1 MARAILI
8 VLDGLGVGGAPDA
21 DRYGDA
27 GSDTL
32 ANMAAPD
39 GRPDRAQPGRPWAWA
54 TCTPSPAWPPAA
66 RPLAS
71 WGRLQEVSAGKD
83 STTGHWELMGLVT
96 AEPFPTYP
104 DGFPARG
111 AGRVHPPHAAAACWA
126 TRPPAAPRSSPSW
139 GTSTWPPAS

>member
-21 DRYGDA
+21 DRYGDQ

-32 ANMAAPD
+32 GNMAAVTGGLDVPNLARL
-39 GRPDRAQPGRPWAWA
+39 GLGNVHAIAGVV
-54 TCTPSPAWPPAA
+54 PAA
-66 RPLAS
+66 APLAA

-83 STTGHWELMGLVT
+83 STTGHWELMGLVI

-104 DGFPARG
+104 
-111 AGRVHPPHAAAACWA
+111 
-126 TRPPAAPRSSPSW
+126 
-139 GTSTWPPAS
+139 